1 MAIPQQTQPI
11 AFRIKAPPELDAA
24 VRGTITSM
32 FRSVDFSRGRL
43 IEVSS
48 QDTKAGILT
57 TVKLEG
63 HNPWQ
68 NFDSEINRP
77 CYNRHDR
84 KNRVKERVRL
94 GVRTVLGQVFGL
106 SLGPWGILTGV
117 RPTKLVHRLLDRNFS
132 REQIHN
138 LLTDVYCVSEERQQL
153 LFDVVEKQRSFFL
166 PNVNNPVSVYV
177 GIPFCPTRCGYCSF
191 AAYPLQ
197 THGHLVEDFLS
208 ALELE
213 IKSVGELLR
222 SQGIRVQS
230 VYLGGGTPTTI
241 KGRALSNLLQL
252 LNQYFDAESCQE
264 YTVEAGRPETLD
276 VDTIAIMKEHGV
288 QRLSI
293 NPQTMHDRTLKLIG
307 REHTA
312 DQVRR
317 AFELAHSYNFA
328 IINSDLILGLP
339 GENLEDFAESLDQV
353 IKLNPDNITIHS
365 LALKRASHFG
375 KTAAQLELEH
385 ELGEQMAELAQKSL
399 EEAGMHPYYLYRQR
413 FILSDLENIGYAKPG
428 AESIYNIQMME
439 ERQTIIGLGGGAITK
454 LVSPDLAVVRH
465 ANPKCPA
472 TYAHQVCQLID
483 AKKYQIKQHLSV

>member
-68 NFDSEINRP
+68 HFDPEINRP

-166 PNVNNPVSVYV
+166 PNVNN
-177 GIPFCPTRCGYCSF
+177 
-191 AAYPLQ
+191 
-197 THGHLVEDFLS
+197 H
-208 ALELE
+208 
-213 IKSVGELLR
+213 
-222 SQGIRVQS
+222 
-230 VYLGGGTPTTI
+230 
-241 KGRALSNLLQL
+241 
-252 LNQYFDAESCQE
+252 
-264 YTVEAGRPETLD
+264 
-276 VDTIAIMKEHGV
+276 
-288 QRLSI
+288 
-293 NPQTMHDRTLKLIG
+293 
-307 REHTA
+307 
-312 DQVRR
+312 
-317 AFELAHSYNFA
+317 
-328 IINSDLILGLP
+328 
-339 GENLEDFAESLDQV
+339 
-353 IKLNPDNITIHS
+353 
-365 LALKRASHFG
+365 
-375 KTAAQLELEH
+375 
-385 ELGEQMAELAQKSL
+385 
-399 EEAGMHPYYLYRQR
+399 
-413 FILSDLENIGYAKPG
+413 
-428 AESIYNIQMME
+428 
-439 ERQTIIGLGGGAITK
+439 
-454 LVSPDLAVVRH
+454 
-465 ANPKCPA
+465 
-472 TYAHQVCQLID
+472 
-483 AKKYQIKQHLSV
+483 